1 MTNLIRTVLEWGA
14 AVLLGR
20 RTPGKRAH
28 AALHPYIPCGA
39 PLAGACG
46 LRPGPTAQPSEP
58 YDSPGALVRPYVAR
72 LDAELRTARAG
83 AHVDP
88 WGAAR
93 WG

>member
-1 MTNLIRTVLEWGA
+1 M
-14 AVLLGR
+14 
-20 RTPGKRAH
+20 
-28 AALHPYIPCGA
+28 
-39 PLAGACG
+39 AGACG